1 MRIAGLVLA
10 AGMLLVS
17 GRVFAL
23 GLDVGP
29 VHIHGTDVKVGDETT
44 LKIVV
49 DKLKYEEKGDSKV
62 LREIKGHRKGDSDDN
77 FTIKVDKD
85 ELNDSSK
92 EVLAKI
98 KEDKRYRMSIKKLDE
113 GWRLQKIKLDDDD

>member
-17 GRVFAL
+17 GRAFAL
-23 GLDVGP
+23 GIDLGP
-29 VHIHGTDVKVGDETT
+29 VHIHGTDVKVGNETE

-49 DKLKYEEKGDSKV
+49 DKLKYEEKGDAKV
-62 LREIKGHRKGDSDDN
+62 LKEIKGHRKGDSDDK
-77 FTIKVDKD
+77 FEIKVDQS
-85 ELNDSSK
+85 ELSDSSK

-98 KEDKRYRMSIKKLDE
+98 KEDKRYKMTIKKLDE
-113 GWRLQKIKLDDDD
+113 GWRLEKIKLDEED

>member
-10 AGMLLVS
+10 TGMLLVS

-23 GLDVGP
+23 GIDVGP

-49 DKLKYEEKGDSKV
+49 DKMRYEEKGDAKV
-62 LREIKGHRKGDSDDN
+62 LKEIKGHRKGDSDDK

-92 EVLAKI
+92 EVLANI
-98 KEDKRYRMSIKKLDE
+98 KEDKRYKMSIKKLDE
-113 GWRLQKIKLDDDD
+113 GWRLQKIKLDEED